1 MTTLAVHLIPLFGC
15 WAAAAYFDISTRKIP
30 NSITAATAVLGLGM
44 QLWDN
49 GILAALSGVAAAA
62 LTVVVLYRAWLSGG
76 IGGGDLK
83 FAAAV
88 SIWIGMGK
96 MIGYALATA
105 VAGGLVAGICYFLSK
120 ATARKEIR
128 DNLVN
133 AAVTQTLPS
142 VPIARGAGAA
152 SSAGGASSG
161 RMSVPYGIAVI
172 VGGAVA
178 LWAPWGL

>member
-1 MTTLAVHLIPLFGC
+1 
-15 WAAAAYFDISTRKIP
+15 
-30 NSITAATAVLGLGM
+30 M

-49 GILAALSGVAAAA
+49 GALAALSGLAAAA
-62 LTVVVLYRAWLSGG
+62 LTIAVLYRMWLGGG

-88 SIWIGMGK
+88 SIWIGLGK
-96 MIGYALATA
+96 MVGYALATA
-105 VAGGLVAGICYFLSK
+105 VAGGLVAAVCYFLSK
-120 ATARKEIR
+120 AAARKEIR

-133 AAVTQTLPS
+133 AAVMQTLPS
-142 VPIARGAGAA
+142 VPIAASSAGAA
-152 SSAGGASSG
+152 SLG